1 MDKLKNFIDT
11 NREAFEDDLLPEGH
25 FERFEQKLAVPRKS
39 RATLYSLCAFAAA
52 ACIALLF
59 LFKLP
64 GGTPL
69 PTQPRQDKLK
79 NFIDTNREAFED
91 DLLPEGHFERFE
103 QKLAVPRKSRAT
115 LYSLCAFAAAACIAL
130 LFLFKLP
137 GGTPLPTQPRQVVT
151 GQHACEVKEEIEELR
166 LYYNMQMSDIISQMQ
181 AMYKLQQTPGA
192 EELLKET
199 KRVLTDNYMFEET
212 VLPTLPCS
220 NAGLYAMNLHY
231 STSLESLNIML
242 KQMENME
249 DFNRNSKQ

>member
-1 MDKLKNFIDT
+1 M
-11 NREAFEDDLLPEGH
+11 
-25 FERFEQKLAVPRKS
+25 
-39 RATLYSLCAFAAA
+39 
-52 ACIALLF
+52 
-59 LFKLP
+59 
-64 GGTPL
+64 
-69 PTQPRQDKLK
+69 DKLK

-181 AMYKLQQTPGA
+181 AMYKLQRTPGT

-231 STSLESLNIML
+231 STSLEVST
-242 KQMENME
+242 
-249 DFNRNSKQ
+249 SC

>member
-69 PTQPRQDKLK
+69 P
-79 NFIDTNREAFED
+79 I
-91 DLLPEGHFERFE
+91 
-103 QKLAVPRKSRAT
+103 
-115 LYSLCAFAAAACIAL
+115 
-130 LFLFKLP
+130 
-137 GGTPLPTQPRQVVT
+137 QPRQVVT
-151 GQHACEVKEEIEELR
+151 GQHACEVKEEIE
-166 LYYNMQMSDIISQMQ
+166 
-181 AMYKLQQTPGA
+181 

>member
-25 FERFEQKLAVPRKS
+25 FERFEQKLAAPRKS

-59 LFKLP
+59 FFKLP

-69 PTQPRQDKLK
+69 HTQP
-79 NFIDTNREAFED
+79 
-91 DLLPEGHFERFE
+91 G
-103 QKLAVPRKSRAT
+103 
-115 LYSLCAFAAAACIAL
+115 
-130 LFLFKLP
+130 
-137 GGTPLPTQPRQVVT
+137 QVAT
-151 GQHACEVKEEIEELR
+151 GQPICEVKEEIEELR

-181 AMYKLQQTPGA
+181 AMYKQQRIPGT

-242 KQMENME
+242 KQMESME

>member
-39 RATLYSLCAFAAA
+39 RATLYGLWAFAAA

-64 GGTPL
+64 GGTSL
-69 PTQPRQDKLK
+69 HTQPGQM
-79 NFIDTNREAFED
+79 
-91 DLLPEGHFERFE
+91 
-103 QKLAVPRKSRAT
+103 AT
-115 LYSLCAFAAAACIAL
+115 E
-130 LFLFKLP
+130 
-137 GGTPLPTQPRQVVT
+137 
-151 GQHACEVKEEIEELR
+151 QHACEVKEEIEELR

-181 AMYKLQQTPGA
+181 AMYKLQRIPGA
-192 EELLKET
+192 EDLLKET

-212 VLPTLPCS
+212 VLPILPCS

-242 KQMENME
+242 KQMENMKTT
-249 DFNRNSKQ
+249 DNNNFNNKQTNK

>member
-1 MDKLKNFIDT
+1 MKTTCYLKATSNASSRSWLFRAKAGLRYI
-11 NREAFEDDLLPEGH
+11 AFALLP
-25 FERFEQKLAVPRKS
+25 
-39 RATLYSLCAFAAA
+39 
-52 ACIALLF
+52 
-59 LFKLP
+59 
-64 GGTPL
+64 
-69 PTQPRQDKLK
+69 
-79 NFIDTNREAFED
+79 
-91 DLLPEGHFERFE
+91 
-103 QKLAVPRKSRAT
+103 
-115 LYSLCAFAAAACIAL
+115 AAACIAL

-242 KQMENME
+242 KQMESME

>member
-1 MDKLKNFIDT
+1 M
-11 NREAFEDDLLPEGH
+11 
-25 FERFEQKLAVPRKS
+25 
-39 RATLYSLCAFAAA
+39 
-52 ACIALLF
+52 
-59 LFKLP
+59 
-64 GGTPL
+64 
-69 PTQPRQDKLK
+69 DKLK

-220 NAGLYAMNLHY
+220 NAGLYDMNLHY

>member
-69 PTQPRQDKLK
+69 P
-79 NFIDTNREAFED
+79 I
-91 DLLPEGHFERFE
+91 
-103 QKLAVPRKSRAT
+103 
-115 LYSLCAFAAAACIAL
+115 
-130 LFLFKLP
+130 
-137 GGTPLPTQPRQVVT
+137 QPRQVVT

-181 AMYKLQQTPGA
+181 AMYKLQRTPGT

-199 KRVLTDNYMFEET
+199 KRSPDRQLYVRRNGPSDSALLQCRPLCHEPALQYQLGKSQHHVETDGEYGRFQQE
-212 VLPTLPCS
+212 
-220 NAGLYAMNLHY
+220 
-231 STSLESLNIML
+231 
-242 KQMENME
+242 
-249 DFNRNSKQ
+249 

>member
-25 FERFEQKLAVPRKS
+25 FERFEQKLAAPRKS
-39 RATLYSLCAFAAA
+39 RATLYSLCTFAAA

-69 PTQPRQDKLK
+69 HTQP
-79 NFIDTNREAFED
+79 
-91 DLLPEGHFERFE
+91 G
-103 QKLAVPRKSRAT
+103 
-115 LYSLCAFAAAACIAL
+115 
-130 LFLFKLP
+130 
-137 GGTPLPTQPRQVVT
+137 QVAT
-151 GQHACEVKEEIEELR
+151 GQHKCEMKEEIEELR
-166 LYYNMQMSDIISQMQ
+166 LYYNMQMNDIISQIQ
-181 AMYKLQQTPGA
+181 VMYKQQRIPGT

-220 NAGLYAMNLHY
+220 NAGLYAMNQHY

-242 KQMENME
+242 KQMENMKTT
-249 DFNRNSKQ
+249 DKK

>member
-69 PTQPRQDKLK
+69 PTQPRL
-79 NFIDTNREAFED
+79 
-91 DLLPEGHFERFE
+91 
-103 QKLAVPRKSRAT
+103 
-115 LYSLCAFAAAACIAL
+115 
-130 LFLFKLP
+130 
-137 GGTPLPTQPRQVVT
+137 VVT

-231 STSLESLNIML
+231 STSLENLNIML

>member
-25 FERFEQKLAVPRKS
+25 FKRFEQKLAAPRKS

-59 LFKLP
+59 LFKMP

-69 PTQPRQDKLK
+69 PQQKPVASQPHKCQM
-79 NFIDTNREAFED
+79 
-91 DLLPEGHFERFE
+91 
-103 QKLAVPRKSRAT
+103 
-115 LYSLCAFAAAACIAL
+115 
-130 LFLFKLP
+130 
-137 GGTPLPTQPRQVVT
+137 
-151 GQHACEVKEEIEELR
+151 KEEIEELR
-166 LYYNMQMSDIISQMQ
+166 LYYNMQMNEIISQMQ
-181 AMYKLQQTPGA
+181 AMYKQQRIPGS

-220 NAGLYAMNLHY
+220 NDGLYAMNQHY

-242 KQMENME
+242 EQMEKME
-249 DFNRNSKQ
+249 TNKKVNQK

>member
-1 MDKLKNFIDT
+1 MERYCIPINSQL
-11 NREAFEDDLLPEGH
+11 FEES
-25 FERFEQKLAVPRKS
+25 FR
-39 RATLYSLCAFAAA
+39 TLYFCVFGFTE
-52 ACIALLF
+52 CGF
-59 LFKLP
+59 FFY
-64 GGTPL
+64 
-69 PTQPRQDKLK
+69 R
-79 NFIDTNREAFED
+79 
-91 DLLPEGHFERFE
+91 
-103 QKLAVPRKSRAT
+103 
-115 LYSLCAFAAAACIAL
+115 
-130 LFLFKLP
+130 
-137 GGTPLPTQPRQVVT
+137 
-151 GQHACEVKEEIEELR
+151 LR

-181 AMYKLQQTPGA
+181 AMYKLQRTPGT